1 MTIAKNGNDFLL
13 QVATTPGGS
22 EYVTVGALRATGLTL
37 NKTSVD
43 ITNKDGNGWSQ
54 NLAGGG
60 LKSVAVS
67 GGGVFADDASQ
78 RKLFEAF
85 VGLNRASGTIT
96 LTDNPA
102 DGETV
107 VINGVTWTFA
117 NIAAANTTVRG
128 ATAALTA
135 TALAADINASV
146 HASVRVL
153 YASAAGSVVTLTSVV
168 PGVAGN
174 AYTLVAGTADVTV
187 SGATLTGG
195 TANIAHWNFRIQHFT
210 GKYWTGAFNVDSF
223 SLSGEHN
230 VEMTYEISL
239 SSSGAVV
246 YA

>member
-1 MTIAKNGNDFLL
+1 MTIAKKGNDFLL
-13 QVATTPGGS
+13 QVATTPAGVD
-22 EYVTVGALRATGLTL
+22 YVTVGALRATGLTL

-43 ITNKDGNGWSQ
+43 ITNKDGNGWS
-54 NLAGGG
+54 AMMP
-60 LKSVAVS
+60 
-67 GGGVFADDASQ
+67 GGGVKSVTVSGSGIFTDVDSQ

-128 ATAALTA
+128 ATAADTA
-135 TALAADINASV
+135 TQLAADINASV
-146 HASVRVL
+146 NASIRVL
-153 YASAAGSVVTLTSVV
+153 YARATGSVVTLTSVK
-168 PGVAGN
+168 PGAVGN
-174 AYTLVAGTADVTV
+174 AYTLAAGTADVTV

-195 TANIAHWNFRIQHFT
+195 STTTSHWNFRLQHFT

-223 SLSGEHN
+223 SLNGEHN
-230 VEMTYEISL
+230 VEQTYEIAL